1 MHAVWGTEGDQ
12 HANLILNLYISK
24 EFSFQFQWNPM
35 KCFSQ
40 SFSVKVD
47 HSNNPQRSF
56 KSEYILKL
64 PEYQVLKWCM
74 TNTSQEYSIFTFAF
88 IVMSLFRS
96 LKCVGHTQYLS
107 NIAIQDL
114 FPLLAQNERWDHP
127 LWCFL
132 WYSTCVL
139 TWLEQLGD
147 KTCIRQEG
155 GAGKILYM
163 IFAKLFNNTDEQ
175 LYLLYIRDNP
185 EQLMRTDLIQW
196 YVSQRQRFPNIRT

>member
-64 PEYQVLKWCM
+64 PEYQLLKWCM

-96 LKCVGHTQYLS
+96 LVLRNVLDIHSIFPTQQFRISFLFQPKLS
-107 NIAIQDL
+107 VETSSCGASQGT
-114 FPLLAQNERWDHP
+114 LLV
-127 LWCFL
+127 C
-132 WYSTCVL
+132 
-139 TWLEQLGD
+139 
-147 KTCIRQEG
+147 
-155 GAGKILYM
+155 
-163 IFAKLFNNTDEQ
+163 
-175 LYLLYIRDNP
+175 
-185 EQLMRTDLIQW
+185 
-196 YVSQRQRFPNIRT
+196 